1 MECRHASNHGCGEPI
16 ETSQDWLYTAF
27 TNERPAAKPGRH
39 THRTALHASRF
50 AVLADRVHGAGTRRD
65 ADAVSLPIDLRHR
78 PGAHRVPAG
87 DAGLPDGPGWL
98 SDRSAV
104 EPRRRVAI
112 RRDGC

>member
-65 ADAVSLPIDLRHR
+65 ADAGGLPIDLGHL
-78 PGAHRVPAG
+78 PVAARVRAG
-87 DAGLPDGPGWL
+87 DAGLPDGPGGL
-98 SDRSAV
+98 SDPPHG
-104 EPRRRVAI
+104 EPRRMVTTRP
-112 RRDGC
+112 